1 MIHRVNIVI
10 PVKLFRLAKSRLS
23 TALPSASRQ
32 RLMQSLFRKN
42 LEFLHENFPGCHLLV
57 VTPDRLAA
65 QWAKALGAT
74 VLLEDECEGLNA
86 AIEKATRWSVERK
99 FCSQLIFF
107 ADIAGPKAEDVD
119 RLLQFTGKQN
129 SLVAVSATDGGTNA
143 LLANPPHITP
153 HIFGEHSYLRLQR
166 YAQKNDI
173 QFVGLNLESLALDI
187 DRPADLLM
195 LNDSQFLEAAS

>member
-1 MIHRVNIVI
+1 MINRVNIVI

-23 TALPSASRQ
+23 TALPSDSRQ

-57 VTPDRLAA
+57 VTPDRIAA

-86 AIEKATRWSVERK
+86 AIEKATSWSVERK
-99 FCSQLIFF
+99 FSSQLIFF
-107 ADIAGPKAEDVD
+107 ADIADPKAEDVE

-153 HIFGEHSYLRLQR
+153 HIFGEHSYFRLQR

-195 LNDSQFLEAAS
+195 LNDSQFLEVAS